1 MFLEG
6 NLAADT
12 DSYRTHHGLGKQEN
26 AVTQEVAQAALGRDG
41 GCMARVSSPGPDRL
55 GCPHLNPVK

>member
-41 GCMARVSSPGPDRL
+41 RSG
-55 GCPHLNPVK
+55 

>member
-1 MFLEG
+1 MVLGG

-12 DSYRTHHGLGKQEN
+12 DSCQTHHGLGKQDN

-41 GCMARVSSPGPDRL
+41 
-55 GCPHLNPVK
+55 